1 MMTLSAMLEA
11 FGCEGSLS
19 LYDKRKGRYGVLSP
33 PIKGDTLDAFS
44 QQIGAWQPFFIT
56 LAGICATLA
65 GLLFVAL
72 SLLAASLHDA
82 CSSGLKRLAQ
92 QTFGDFLQV
101 LFVGLFFLVP
111 LADARFFGI
120 TTLMI
125 TAVGLREMGPRFL
138 EAWRD
143 RAHSQHRAYIIRRFG
158 LSLLARAMLT
168 LGGAWLILQHDTRPD
183 VWEDLMLIFS
193 GSTMLLIAAIR
204 NAWYLLINEM
214 G

>member
-1 MMTLSAMLEA
+1 MGYADRI
-11 FGCEGSLS
+11 
-19 LYDKRKGRYGVLSP
+19 YDNRKGRYGP
-33 PIKGDTLDAFS
+33 YPTENEGETLDAFS

-72 SLLAASLHDA
+72 SLHASSLH
-82 CSSGLKRLAQ
+82 STESNNLKRLAQ

-125 TAVGLREMGPRFL
+125 TAVGLREMAPRFL

-183 VWEDLMLIFS
+183 VWKDLMFIFS
-193 GSTMLLIAAIR
+193 GSTALLIAAIR
-204 NAWYLLINEM
+204 NAWFLLIHEM